1 MKIVLIVIGV
11 AIFLAIAVAV
21 IRRLKAA
28 AVEQAIETRDVDI
41 LTFRDVISF
50 FKQPDVLERLKSS
63 PDLIAVAIKEAQEN
77 AGAKVILCAFNKRD
91 DKVEFPF
98 VQYKA
103 NSLDMELISVFGG
116 KDMIVLK

>member
-1 MKIVLIVIGV
+1 MKIGLIAIGIAIVLG
-11 AIFLAIAVAV
+11 IATIV

-28 AVEQAIETRDVDI
+28 AMERAIETRDVDI
-41 LTFRDVISF
+41 LTFKDVISF
-50 FKQPDVLERLKSS
+50 FKQPDVLERLMSS
-63 PDLIAVAIKEAQEN
+63 PDLIAVAIKETQEN
-77 AGAKVILCAFNKRD
+77 AGVKVILCAFNKRD

-103 NSLDMELISVFGG
+103 NSLDMELISVFGE